1 MQQSS
6 YIIEVQGVSKYFG
19 EKVALDN
26 INLNVERK
34 DRKIIII
41 FAKNYIKHLNMKKIV
56 YLFAAGTMALAAC
69 SNDPAYKISG
79 TIENVADGEYVY
91 LSEAKGRELVKLDS
105 AVVTAGAFTFEGRQ
119 DAAINRIIT
128 YTPAEGRAPRYDFF
142 LENGN
147 IAMTLGKENSS
158 VTGTPN
164 NDIYQAY
171 KNEIQPLDKQYGDLY
186 KQYRAEGTT
195 DEQKVEL
202 EKQMEEIDNKMNA
215 LTFSTIENNI
225 VNPVGIH
232 LWPSNSYSMELS
244 QLQALAA
251 KVPAEFKTVP
261 SIEKLLNRIVVLEKT
276 AVGQK
281 FTDFTMNDPEGN
293 PVKLSDIIAKNK
305 YTLIDFWASWCGPC
319 RMEMPNVV
327 AAYKEFHKKGF
338 GIVGVSLDRD
348 AEAWKK
354 GIKDLGMT
362 WDHMSDVKF
371 WDCEGAKLYGVNSI
385 PATVLVAQDGTIV
398 ARNVRG
404 EAIKEKLAELLK

>member
-1 MQQSS
+1 
-6 YIIEVQGVSKYFG
+6 
-19 EKVALDN
+19 
-26 INLNVERK
+26 
-34 DRKIIII
+34 
-41 FAKNYIKHLNMKKIV
+41 MKKIV

-79 TIENVADGEYVY
+79 IIENVADGEYVY

-119 DAAINRIIT
+119 DAAVNRIIT

-147 IAMTLGKENSS
+147 ITMTLGKENTS

-171 KNEIQPLDKQYGDLY
+171 KNEIQPLNKQYGDLY

-195 DEQKVEL
+195 DEQKAEL

-215 LTFSTIENNI
+215 LTYSTIENNI
-225 VNPVGIH
+225 TNPVGIQ
-232 LWPSNSYSMELS
+232 LWPGNSYGMELE

-261 SIEKLLNRIVVLEKT
+261 SIEKLLNRIEVLAKT

-327 AAYKEFHKKGF
+327 AAYKEYHKKGF

-404 EAIKEKLAELLK
+404 AAIKEKLAELLK

>member
-1 MQQSS
+1 
-6 YIIEVQGVSKYFG
+6 
-19 EKVALDN
+19 
-26 INLNVERK
+26 
-34 DRKIIII
+34 
-41 FAKNYIKHLNMKKIV
+41 MKKIV
-56 YLFAAGTMALAAC
+56 YLFAVGTMALAAC
-69 SNDPAYKISG
+69 SSDPAYKISG

-119 DAAINRIIT
+119 DAAVNRIIT

-147 IAMTLGKENSS
+147 IAMTLGKENTS

-171 KNEIQPLDKQYGDLY
+171 KNEIQPLNKQYGDLY

-195 DEQKVEL
+195 DEQKAEL

-225 VNPVGIH
+225 ANPVGIQ
-232 LWPSNSYSMELS
+232 LWPGNSYSMELE

-251 KVPAEFKTVP
+251 KVPAEFKTIP
-261 SIEKLLNRIVVLEKT
+261 SIDKLLKRIEVLAKT

-281 FTDFTMNDPEGN
+281 FTDFTLPSPEGN
-293 PVKLSDIIAKNK
+293 PVKLADIIAKNK

-319 RMEMPNVV
+319 RAEMPNVV
-327 AAYKEFHKKGF
+327 AAYKEYNKKGF
-338 GIVGVSLDRD
+338 GIVGVSLDSD

-354 GIKDLGMT
+354 AIKDMGMT
-362 WDHMSDVKF
+362 WDHMSDVKG
-371 WDCEGAKLYGVNSI
+371 WQCEGAALYGVNSI
-385 PATVLVAQDGTIV
+385 PATVLVAQDGTII
-398 ARNVRG
+398 ARNLRG